1 MGKKARN
8 LNEKEDSKGVKA
20 IKCSDDRIITALLT
34 KPTIKAAAVECG
46 ISESKVYSRLRDPDF
61 KKRFDDARMQVL
73 DDATRALQGR
83 VIGAV
88 ATMWEV
94 CKDKGN
100 SAQTRLN
107 AADAI
112 IRNSIRMTE
121 QQDVLNKIAELEEW
135 RRNMDDKR

>member
-1 MGKKARN
+1 M
-8 LNEKEDSKGVKA
+8 
-20 IKCSDDRIITALLT
+20 
-34 KPTIKAAAVECG
+34 
-46 ISESKVYSRLRDPDF
+46 RDPDF

>member
-61 KKRFDDARMQVL
+61 KK
-73 DDATRALQGR
+73 
-83 VIGAV
+83 
-88 ATMWEV
+88 
-94 CKDKGN
+94 
-100 SAQTRLN
+100 
-107 AADAI
+107 
-112 IRNSIRMTE
+112 
-121 QQDVLNKIAELEEW
+121 
-135 RRNMDDKR
+135 